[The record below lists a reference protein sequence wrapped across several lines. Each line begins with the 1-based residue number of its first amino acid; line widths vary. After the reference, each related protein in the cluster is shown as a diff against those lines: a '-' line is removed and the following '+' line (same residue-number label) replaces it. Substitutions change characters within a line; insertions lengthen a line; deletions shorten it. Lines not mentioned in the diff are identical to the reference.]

1 MPGNSPRPGARR
13 KPGSKKGPVV
23 GSGGQ
28 KPKGLRGRGATPPAS
43 ERTGHPAA
51 RRAASAAR
59 RVDTGRQ
66 LPRRATT
73 RATRASR
80 DGAEV
85 IVGRNPVVE
94 ALRVGLPATALLVA
108 ARIDVDDRVREAVDL
123 AGQRS
128 LPLLETT
135 RAELDRLAGGAV
147 HQGLVLQ
154 VPPYDYRH
162 PLDLV
167 EVAAAAGAPA
177 LIVALDSVT
186 DPRNVGAV
194 IRSTAAFGGH
204 GVVVPTRRSAGVTAT
219 AWKASAGA
227 AARVPVARA
236 ANLTRALVDYQ
247 HAGLTVVGLDVHGAV
262 DIRTLPAASDPL
274 VLVVGSEDRGLSRLV
289 RETADLVASIPIAH
303 ATESLN
309 ASVAASIALYEVARS
324 RRGLRQ

>member
-1 MPGNSPRPGARR
+1 
-13 KPGSKKGPVV
+13 
-23 GSGGQ
+23 
-28 KPKGLRGRGATPPAS
+28 
-43 ERTGHPAA
+43 
-51 RRAASAAR
+51 
-59 RVDTGRQ
+59 
-66 LPRRATT
+66 
-73 RATRASR
+73 
-80 DGAEV
+80 
-85 IVGRNPVVE
+85 VVE
-94 ALRVGLPATALLVA
+94 ALRAGVPATTLLVA
-108 ARIDVDDRVREAVDL
+108 ARLDVDDRVREALDL
-123 AGQRS
+123 AGQRG

-167 EVAAAAGAPA
+167 EVAGAAGEPA

-204 GVVVPTRRSAGVTAT
+204 GVVVPTRRSAGVTAA

-236 ANLTRALVDYQ
+236 VNLTRALVDYQ
-247 HAGLTVVGLDVHGAV
+247 QAGLTVVGLDVHGAV

-289 RETADLVASIPIAH
+289 RETADLVASIPIAQ

-309 ASVAASIALYEVARS
+309 ASVAAGIALYEVARS
-324 RRGLRQ
+324 RRSLR